1 MRPGRLPE
9 DSLGERKARAELQRE
24 STPAEREQLLA
35 NRRALQER
43 RAKQQAE
50 RWGLDREVR
59 RWGLER

>member
-9 DSLGERKARAELQRE
+9 DSPGERKARAQLQRT

-35 NRRALQER
+35 NRRAVQAR
-43 RAKQQAE
+43 RSKQQGE